1 MEDAVKKAKRKSSGT
16 GAANQFIGQAIKKPK
31 SRPFGL
37 DNGLYF
43 CGRCEKQVHHVVGR
57 NCARAA
63 RAELI
68 LFANEDWN

>member
-16 GAANQFIGQAIKKPK
+16 GAANPFIGQAIKKPK

-43 CGRCEKQVHHVVGR
+43 CGRCEKQVHHVDWEKLCES
-57 NCARAA
+57 CAGGTYFVRK
-63 RAELI
+63 
-68 LFANEDWN
+68 